1 MPSPAVPTFSMS
13 YNFFCCGHTKFASGS
28 VFPAFLSDFLEFQC
42 LGHAEVAEKNISGD
56 KPLGPKEAA
65 VMDKQEETLSGASS
79 ALKELQDF
87 IDKLAKRSV

>member
-13 YNFFCCGHTKFASGS
+13 YNFFLLWAHQVCIRFGISRIS
-28 VFPAFLSDFLEFQC
+28 VRFLEFQC